1 MSNPDQFFFRPK
13 VQRPVKVLQ
22 FGTGNFLR
30 GFADWMIEILNEK
43 TDFDGSIHI
52 IQSHGKSIPEDYGKQ
67 NYNYHVLIRG
77 LQNGNIIDGYKLI
90 TSISRVSNPNLDYA
104 FFLDL
109 AKNPELKYVISNTTE
124 AGIVFDKNDRSPD
137 FVPVTF
143 PGKLAAL
150 LYSRHVFFEGDETKG
165 LVILP
170 CELIENN
177 GKKLKECVIQY
188 AVLWDLPTSFLTWL
202 DTACTFCNTL
212 VDRIVPGFPKENM
225 EEFEKKSGFRDQLAV
240 VAEPYHFW
248 AIEGPKD
255 LEDIFQTEKT
265 GLNVA
270 IVGDLQPFRLRKVR
284 ILNGA
289 HTVMVPVGYLKGF
302 RTVGEV
308 MEDPELLKFVE
319 ETIFQEIIPTLDLD
333 KAELDAYA
341 KDILDRFRN
350 PFIRHELISI
360 SLNSI
365 SKFRVRV
372 LPTIL
377 EYHSRTGELPKNLLR
392 SFAELIRFYK
402 GEIRG
407 ESIPLKDEPFVLE
420 FFEKAWKNENLD
432 ETVETVLSNV
442 SLWGMDL
449 NQIEGFK
456 SKIISSF
463 EIKTE

>member
-1 MSNPDQFFFRPK
+1 
-13 VQRPVKVLQ
+13 
-22 FGTGNFLR
+22 
-30 GFADWMIEILNEK
+30 
-43 TDFDGSIHI
+43 
-52 IQSHGKSIPEDYGKQ
+52 
-67 NYNYHVLIRG
+67 
-77 LQNGNIIDGYKLI
+77 
-90 TSISRVSNPNLDYA
+90 
-104 FFLDL
+104 
-109 AKNPELKYVISNTTE
+109 
-124 AGIVFDKNDRSPD
+124 
-137 FVPVTF
+137 
-143 PGKLAAL
+143 
-150 LYSRHVFFEGDETKG
+150 
-165 LVILP
+165 
-170 CELIENN
+170 
-177 GKKLKECVIQY
+177 
-188 AVLWDLPTSFLTWL
+188 
-202 DTACTFCNTL
+202 
-212 VDRIVPGFPKENM
+212 M